1 MARLRRHQRV
11 ADQPN
16 AASGRC
22 WLRSAAYR
30 VGVSDG
36 LQIALTVLS
45 LLVALLAM
53 VYVVRDRAADRV
65 LVGAIGVLWLGT
77 LVQLV
82 VGLAKLPGAAEDV
95 NGVVFVL
102 YLLGLVATPPVAAW
116 WARGEPSR
124 AGSGVV
130 VVAGLLVPFL
140 LLRLD
145 TLWGGGA

>member
-1 MARLRRHQRV
+1 M
-11 ADQPN
+11 
-16 AASGRC
+16 
-22 WLRSAAYR
+22 
-30 VGVSDG
+30 SDG

-45 LLVALLAM
+45 LLVAALAL

-82 VGLAKLPGAAEDV
+82 VGVVKLPGADEDV

>member
-1 MARLRRHQRV
+1 M
-11 ADQPN
+11 
-16 AASGRC
+16 
-22 WLRSAAYR
+22 
-30 VGVSDG
+30 
-36 LQIALTVLS
+36 
-45 LLVALLAM
+45 
-53 VYVVRDRAADRV
+53 YVVRDRSADRV
-65 LVGAIGVLWLGT
+65 PGRPDRRALWLGT
-77 LVQLV
+77 LVAAGLGV
-82 VGLAKLPGAAEDV
+82 VQLPGAEDDV

-124 AGSGVV
+124 AGAGVV

>member
-1 MARLRRHQRV
+1 MT
-11 ADQPN
+11 
-16 AASGRC
+16 G
-22 WLRSAAYR
+22 WL
-30 VGVSDG
+30 
-36 LQIALTVLS
+36 QTALTVLS
-45 LLVALLAM
+45 LAVALFAL
-53 VYVVRDRAADRV
+53 VYVVRDRRADRT
-65 LVGAIGVLWLGT
+65 LVAAIGVLWAGT
-77 LVQLV
+77 LVQLASGIV
-82 VGLAKLPGAAEDV
+82 ALAGTDRDV

-102 YLLGLVATPPVAAW
+102 YLLGLVATPPLAAW

>member
-1 MARLRRHQRV
+1 M
-11 ADQPN
+11 
-16 AASGRC
+16 
-22 WLRSAAYR
+22 
-30 VGVSDG
+30 SDG
-36 LQIALTVLS
+36 LQIALTVVS
-45 LLVALLAM
+45 LLVAALAL

-82 VGLAKLPGAAEDV
+82 VGLVNLPGADEDV